1 MVVVEDL
8 LARLCAEP
16 RLLSRIATL
25 VENED
30 PQGLALLDT
39 IYANSGTAHIVGITG
54 PPGVGKSALIAEL
67 VTAARASGRRVAVL
81 AVDPS
86 SPFTGGAVL
95 GDRIRMMQHHGDEGV
110 FVRSMAS
117 RGRTGGLA
125 WATAEVAH
133 LLDAAGFPL
142 ILVETIGTGQDGV
155 DIAALAD
162 TVVVVTAPG
171 LGDGVQTM
179 KSGLLEAGDL
189 IVVNKA
195 DRPESQETVR
205 SLQVAVALA
214 PPDDGRVTPVLAT
227 SAASGDGVGD
237 LLGAIDAHR
246 SWLANTGFDRA
257 NRALSAQAEILSALR
272 LTLDRQSAVAADTAG
287 PFAAL
292 VARVARRELTAR
304 QAVAEITA
312 ALAER
317 SGSAAR
323 TSGAI
328 RDEGGCRAGTETVV
342 DVDNDDAGRT

>member
-1 MVVVEDL
+1 MVGAEDL
-8 LARLCAEP
+8 LARLRAEP
-16 RLLSRIATL
+16 RLLSRVATL

-30 PQGLALLDT
+30 AQGLDLLDT

-67 VTAARASGRRVAVL
+67 ITAVRASTRRVAVL

-95 GDRIRMMQHHGDEGV
+95 GDRIRMMRHHGDEGV

-142 ILVETIGTGQDGV
+142 ILIETIGTGQDGV

-171 LGDGVQTM
+171 LGDGVQAM
-179 KSGLLEAGDL
+179 KAGILEAGDI
-189 IVVNKA
+189 IVINKA

-205 SLQVAVALA
+205 SLQVAVALG
-214 PPDDGRVTPVLAT
+214 PPERGRVTPVLAT
-227 SAASGDGVGD
+227 SAASGEGVGD

-246 SWLANTGFDRA
+246 SWLADTGFDRA
-257 NRALSAQAEILSALR
+257 NRARSAQAQILTALR
-272 LTLDRQSAVAADTAG
+272 LTLDRQSAAAADAAG

-292 VARVARRELTAR
+292 VARVAQRELTAR
-304 QAVAEITA
+304 RAAAEMTA
-312 ALAER
+312 ALAEW
-317 SGSAAR
+317 SASAAR
-323 TSGAI
+323 PSGAI
-328 RDEGGCRAGTETVV
+328 RNEGGRRAGAKAVV
-342 DVDNDDAGRT
+342 DVDDDDAGRT